1 MLKFV
6 KDLNV
11 SGRILAVLSE
21 TTYLRKL
28 GKIERKET
36 KMRVVCGSNNRE
48 STRYSSIKDKAL
60 TNKLF
65 TDITDEEF
73 IKNYPNQCE
82 KFKRRFKTE
91 YNNLLSKKNS

>member
-6 KDLNV
+6 KDLHV

-21 TTYLRKL
+21 TTYLRKF

-48 STRYSSIKDKAL
+48 STR
-60 TNKLF
+60 
-65 TDITDEEF
+65 
-73 IKNYPNQCE
+73 
-82 KFKRRFKTE
+82 
-91 YNNLLSKKNS
+91 